1 MRIDL
6 RPIVLS
12 LTVLLSSAV
21 ILGAYPTQR
30 RNTETRLTELEAQVA
45 ALQEAQQTA
54 LGQLGQMRLDLDNTL
69 EPMRVRLADFG
80 EDMRG
85 IESRLVALEEQ
96 LAITNE
102 ALAHISE
109 QLAMG
114 GGVGT
119 GAQPATTAGTPMPL
133 PQRPAGVPA
142 PAVANQPQATEQ
154 QSESS
159 TLYSAAYTDY
169 LAADYSLAISGFQEF
184 LRLYPDS
191 EQADNAQYWI
201 GESYYSQED
210 YRAARSAF
218 REIPRRYPN
227 AETLPDALFK
237 SAQCLVE
244 LGAIDEGVEEF
255 MRLIG
260 SHPLSGATRIAC
272 LQLERLGVVKPPQ
285 CPQY

>member
-1 MRIDL
+1 MRIAL
-6 RPIVLS
+6 NRIALPL
-12 LTVLLSSAV
+12 VLLLLSAV
-21 ILGAYPTQR
+21 VLGAAPPQR
-30 RNTETRLTELEAQVA
+30 RNTETRLADLEAQVL

-54 LGQLGQMRLDLDNTL
+54 LGQIGQLRLDLDNTL
-69 EPMRVRLADFG
+69 EPMRIRLADFG

-102 ALAHISE
+102 TLARISE
-109 QLAMG
+109 QIAM

-119 GAQPATTAGTPMPL
+119 AAQQATATGTPMPM
-133 PQRPAGVPA
+133 PQRPAGVQA
-142 PAVANQPQATEQ
+142 PAVASQTQSPEQ

-159 TLYSAAYTDY
+159 ALYSAAYTDY
-169 LAADYSLAISGFQEF
+169 LGADYSLAISGFEEF
-184 LRLYPDS
+184 LRLYPNS

-201 GESYYSQED
+201 GESYYSQDD

-218 REIPRRYPN
+218 LEIPRRFPD

-237 SAQCLVE
+237 AAQCLVE
-244 LGAIDEGVEEF
+244 LGDSDGGVEEF
-255 MRLIG
+255 MRLIN

-272 LQLERLGVVKPPQ
+272 LQLERLGVATPPQ
-285 CPQY
+285 CPLY

>member
-1 MRIDL
+1 MRTDL
-6 RPIVLS
+6 KTIATA
-12 LTVLLSSAV
+12 LTILLSSAFF
-21 ILGAYPTQR
+21 LGAYPTQR
-30 RNTETRLTELEAQVA
+30 RNTETRLADLEAQVT

-102 ALAHISE
+102 ALARISE
-109 QLAMG
+109 QIAMG
-114 GGVGT
+114 GVT
-119 GAQPATTAGTPMPL
+119 SAGAQPATSAGTPMPM

-142 PAVANQPQATEQ
+142 PTVANQPQTPEQ

-184 LRLYPDS
+184 LRLYPNS

-201 GESYYSQED
+201 GESYYSQDD
-210 YRAARSAF
+210 YRAARAAF
-218 REIPRRYPN
+218 QEIPRRYPN

-244 LGAIDEGVEEF
+244 LGAIDEGVDEF

-272 LQLERLGVVKPPQ
+272 LQLERLGVAKPPQ

>member
-1 MRIDL
+1 MRIAL
-6 RPIVLS
+6 NRIALPVVLLLLSAIVL
-12 LTVLLSSAV
+12 
-21 ILGAYPTQR
+21 GAAPPQR
-30 RNTETRLTELEAQVA
+30 RNTETRLTDLETQIL

-54 LGQLGQMRLDLDNTL
+54 LGQIGQMRLDLDNTL

-102 ALAHISE
+102 ALALISE
-109 QLAMG
+109 QIAMG
-114 GGVGT
+114 GVG
-119 GAQPATTAGTPMPL
+119 ASSQQPTATGTPMPM

-142 PAVANQPQATEQ
+142 PAVARPAQTTEQ

-159 TLYSAAYTDY
+159 ALYSAAYTDY
-169 LAADYSLAISGFQEF
+169 LGADYSMAVSGFEEY
-184 LRLYPDS
+184 LRLYPNS

-201 GESYYSQED
+201 GECYYSQDD
-210 YRAARSAF
+210 YQASRSAF
-218 REIPRRYPN
+218 LEIPRRFPN

-237 SAQCLVE
+237 AAQCLVE
-244 LGAIDEGVEEF
+244 LGATDEGVDEF
-255 MRLIG
+255 LQLIN

-272 LQLERLGVVKPPQ
+272 LQLERLGVATPPQ
-285 CPQY
+285 CPLY